1 MRLSI
6 SIDVNSNAKTAEV
19 AEELLLTKIILN
31 SEHLTLIIM
40 FLLLFMGVKIFSKD
54 VVACHD
60 TERGKKEVIWPQAE

>member
-1 MRLSI
+1 
-6 SIDVNSNAKTAEV
+6 
-19 AEELLLTKIILN
+19 
-31 SEHLTLIIM
+31 M